1 MKKNEKVILLN
12 GFTNSEIKEILNC
25 YKENKKLPKDIIF
38 ATVTETALKWTVEE
52 WLNELSKE
60 HEEFKKLKENSA
72 ESGTK

>member
-1 MKKNEKVILLN
+1 MEKNEKVILLS

-38 ATVTETALKWTVEE
+38 ATVTETSLKWTVEE

-60 HEEFKKLKENSA
+60 HEEFKKLKENS
-72 ESGTK
+72 SKSNTK